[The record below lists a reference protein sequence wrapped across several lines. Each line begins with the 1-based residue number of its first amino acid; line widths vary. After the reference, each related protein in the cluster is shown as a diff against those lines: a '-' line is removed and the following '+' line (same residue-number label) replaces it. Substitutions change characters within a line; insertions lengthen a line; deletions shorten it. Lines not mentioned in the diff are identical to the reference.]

1 MNIELMYCPFCG
13 CIRPQLERDG
23 VCDFYYYVRCPICG
37 ARTPGEYTEEAAAK
51 RWNSRVTH

>member
-1 MNIELMYCPFCG
+1 MMNTYLEPCPFCG
-13 CIRPQLERDG
+13 CRHPQLERDG

-51 RWNSRVTH
+51 RWNRRST